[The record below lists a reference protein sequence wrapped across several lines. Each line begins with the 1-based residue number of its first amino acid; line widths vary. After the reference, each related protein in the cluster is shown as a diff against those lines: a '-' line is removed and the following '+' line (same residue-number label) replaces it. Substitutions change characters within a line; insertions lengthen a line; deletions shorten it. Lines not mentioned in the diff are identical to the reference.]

1 MHSFAPKKSKGSNP
15 MCRLVELQSL
25 TFPLVKMDVFLKSNE
40 AQRVHSLILDHGAIV
55 GKEPIYSR
63 WIHPSLTPASSEV
76 FGSQAS
82 FCVTLLTRSCWL
94 PSITSPG
101 STLRTPT
108 ANLILN
114 SSLCKPFAGFPRW
127 LFATVF
133 VSKPVWWTNC
143 FSTAQAFIVP
153 PAKEAGRSAK
163 VGGRIPEQT
172 WRQSWVPRGSLAG
185 VVELREEATC
195 GRYCFSFEL
204 SSLFPS
210 DIKI

>member
-1 MHSFAPKKSKGSNP
+1 MHFFAPKKSKRSNP

-25 TFPLVKMDVFLKSNE
+25 TFPLVKMDVFLKSSE
-40 AQRVHSLILDHGAIV
+40 VEWVHSLILDHGAIV
-55 GKEPIYSR
+55 EKEPIYSR

-82 FCVTLLTRSCWL
+82 FCVTLLTRSCWM

-133 VSKPVWWTNC
+133 VSNPVWWTNC
-143 FSTAQAFIVP
+143 FSTAQAFIVL
-153 PAKEAGRSAK
+153 PAKEAGKICQGGWQDSRADMKAILSANGQPCWTSRTK
-163 VGGRIPEQT
+163 
-172 WRQSWVPRGSLAG
+172 RGSHLWK
-185 VVELREEATC
+185 T
-195 GRYCFSFEL
+195 
-204 SSLFPS
+204 LFLLWTVFLIS
-210 DIKI
+210 KWH